1 MANRSTENN
10 PQKGDLS
17 DPKNWRGINLLDV
30 VSKVISIVI
39 TNRLQFVLK
48 NGTSMQFGST
58 PETGCTDSSSSIKT
72 PLQMRKGMD
81 KSTWI
86 VFADLIKAFNSIN
99 HELLFK
105 LLEKFEIPDRVIL
118 VIIICTKIS

>member
-1 MANRSTENN
+1 
-10 PQKGDLS
+10 
-17 DPKNWRGINLLDV
+17 
-30 VSKVISIVI
+30 
-39 TNRLQFVLK
+39 
-48 NGTSMQFGST
+48 MQFGST
-58 PETGCTDSSSSIKT
+58 PETGCPDASSSIKT
-72 PLQMRKGMD
+72 PLQMRKEMD

-118 VIIICTKIS
+118 VIIICTKTS